1 MRASVCCV
9 GVGKVYTLDQYAII
23 NNVVHWLWLYSTI
36 EYESKRLAMG
46 AGVNIKNDWP
56 GWRVGHALIK

>member
-1 MRASVCCV
+1 ML
-9 GVGKVYTLDQYAII
+9 Y
-23 NNVVHWLWLYSTI
+23 WLWLYSTI

-56 GWRVGHALIK
+56 GVAGWACVDLIVFAHACGSKQ